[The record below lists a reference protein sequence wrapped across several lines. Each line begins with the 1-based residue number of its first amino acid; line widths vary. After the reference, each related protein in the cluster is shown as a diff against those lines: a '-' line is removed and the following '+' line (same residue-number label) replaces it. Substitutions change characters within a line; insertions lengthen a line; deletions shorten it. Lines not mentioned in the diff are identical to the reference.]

1 MSAAE
6 DRIHLQVAGPAEAA
20 ADGPCATLLRVGDLA
35 KVTGKTVRA
44 LHHYEELGLLEPA
57 ARSKGHYRLY
67 HPETTARIRWI
78 TKLTSVGISLG
89 EIQALVQR
97 RRDCGSAQQSAEELR
112 KTYSAMRQAVSQR
125 LAELEALRDELD
137 RSLQYLGDCSRS
149 CTPPQSPSDC
159 SQCERLTQHPPFDL
173 IAGAMC

>member
-6 DRIHLQVAGPAEAA
+6 DRIHLQLATAAEGTASPAGA
-20 ADGPCATLLRVGDLA
+20 LLRVGDLA

-78 TKLTSVGISLG
+78 TKLNSVGISLG

-97 RRDCGSAQQSAEELR
+97 RRDCNSAQQSAEELS
-112 KTYSAMRQAVSQR
+112 KTYAAMREAVTRR
-125 LAELEALRDELD
+125 LSELEALREELD
-137 RSLQYLGDCSRS
+137 HSLQYLGDCSRS
-149 CTPPQSPSDC
+149 CTPPQSPGDC
-159 SQCERLTQHPPFDL
+159 SQCERLTQQSPFDL